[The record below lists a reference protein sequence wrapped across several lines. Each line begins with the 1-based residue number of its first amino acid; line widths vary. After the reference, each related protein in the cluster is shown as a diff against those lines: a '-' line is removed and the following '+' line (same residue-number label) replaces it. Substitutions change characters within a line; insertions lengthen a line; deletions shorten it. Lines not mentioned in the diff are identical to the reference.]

1 MSALWSRSSTK
12 FAKSRGLL
20 ALQVGLV
27 FLEQEDCQALLEPT
41 ASPDVKASVVPA
53 VPQAGVVP
61 EAIQAIED
69 RPVKMVPTGTGVVV
83 AFPANLAL
91 WVFPGALGL
100 LERMGNLGCKAYL
113 ELLDVTPPPLPYL
126 LALP

>member
-1 MSALWSRSSTK
+1 M
-12 FAKSRGLL
+12 
-20 ALQVGLV
+20 
-27 FLEQEDCQALLEPT
+27 
-41 ASPDVKASVVPA
+41 KASVAPA

-113 ELLDVTPPPLPYL
+113 ELLDLPV
-126 LALP
+126 LPEEEAFQDKGVLGVPEARREAFCRL

>member
-1 MSALWSRSSTK
+1 M
-12 FAKSRGLL
+12 
-20 ALQVGLV
+20 
-27 FLEQEDCQALLEPT
+27 
-41 ASPDVKASVVPA
+41 KASVAPA

-91 WVFPGALGL
+91 WVVPGALGL

-113 ELLDVTPPPLPYL
+113 ELLDVTPPLFL
-126 LALP
+126 IC